1 MAEYHGARYLELD
14 QNHGGWG
21 AYANDA
27 GVNAALGEYVVFWN
41 DDNLYYKHALSS
53 LHAASQGVDIGLCQV
68 VHWDQERHMILPETW
83 RGQFQMGEVDT
94 MCICVRR
101 ELAQQESWAIEPVPY
116 EVDFYW
122 LTRLQQRGAT
132 VNFSPVV
139 IGEHL

>member
-1 MAEYHGARYLELD
+1 MQSHSAVAPG
-14 QNHGGWG
+14 G
-21 AYANDA
+21 AYCNDA
-27 GVNAALGEYVVFWN
+27 GIKAALGEYVVFWN

-53 LHAASQGVDIGLCQV
+53 LHAVSRGAYIGLCQV
-68 VHWDQERHMILPETW
+68 VHWNEDRHMILPEAW
-83 RGQFQMGEVDT
+83 RGQFKMGEVDT

-101 ELAQQESWAIEPVPY
+101 ERAQHELWAIEPVPY
-116 EVDFYW
+116 EVDLGW